1 MRAIDIHAHWYPQ
14 EWLQL
19 FEKDGAKEGA
29 RLERTA
35 GGDRL
40 KTETLVNSFDERFV
54 ELASRIE
61 KMDEKR
67 INVHALSLTTPMV
80 NWASPALGLALAQAY
95 NDAAAAAH
103 GSHRGRFPRPDRAAR
118 ARHASTAGAQAHAA
132 AAGRVPQEL
141 HLRDDRPRRPYQHE
155 PHPAGGRRPRDPR
168 QRLLLRHGPR
178 RSPGRGP
185 TSAAER
191 EGKEPDRG
199 WQRGAA
205 TSLVSAA
212 SSQAASRHRPRPAR
226 CAPRGRSIPASAA

>member
-19 FEKDGAKEGA
+19 CEKEGAKEGA

-35 GGDRL
+35 GGYRL

-95 NDAAAAAH
+95 NDAASAAH
-103 GSHRGRFPRPDRAAR
+103 GRHPERFVGLAILPMQD
-118 ARHASTAGAQAHAA
+118 AQLALRERSEER
-132 AAGRVPQEL
+132 RV
-141 HLRDDRPRRPYQHE
+141 
-155 PHPAGGRRPRDPR
+155 
-168 QRLLLRHGPR
+168 
-178 RSPGRGP
+178 
-185 TSAAER
+185 
-191 EGKEPDRG
+191 GKECR
-199 WQRGAA
+199 
-205 TSLVSAA
+205 
-212 SSQAASRHRPRPAR
+212 SRWSPYH
-226 CAPRGRSIPASAA
+226 